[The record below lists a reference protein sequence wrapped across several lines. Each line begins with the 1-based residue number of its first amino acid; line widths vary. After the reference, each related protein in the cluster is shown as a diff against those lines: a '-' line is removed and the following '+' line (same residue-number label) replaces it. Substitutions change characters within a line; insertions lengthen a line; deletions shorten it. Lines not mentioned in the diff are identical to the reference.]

1 MNQSESLAEIVRIIE
16 RFVNEDGQIPTAI
29 DNLMIGRKTATNQPV
44 HTAQWPCFA
53 MIVQGS
59 KQATV
64 GTQKLSY
71 GPGDYVVVS
80 LDMPVESWVVQASP
94 EKPMYGLGMA
104 INHDALKTV
113 MTRIA
118 FDKRHLDKNPGF
130 GIAVHK
136 APDALLDAVLRM
148 MRLLERPDDVAGLAC
163 LIEEEILYHLL
174 RGPFGGTLLQ
184 IATAQ
189 SPANRIAGAIA
200 WLRENFKQPLRIEDL
215 AKHVGMSA
223 SSLHHHFKAITA
235 MTPMQYQKQLRLR
248 EARRL
253 MLVEKQDV
261 GMAGFLVGYD
271 SPSQFSRE
279 YSRLFGLSPS
289 RDIAAQH
296 RPAHT

>member
-1 MNQSESLAEIVRIIE
+1 MNQPEPLAEIARIIE
-16 RFVNEDGQIPTAI
+16 GVINEDGQIPTAV
-29 DNLMIGRKTATNQPV
+29 DNLFIGRKTQTTQPV

-59 KQATV
+59 KQAIV
-64 GTQKLSY
+64 GTQKMSY
-71 GPGDYVVVS
+71 GAGDYLVVS
-80 LDMPVESWVVQASP
+80 LDMPVRSWVVQASP
-94 EKPMYGLGMA
+94 EKPMYGLSLA

-118 FDKRHLDKNPGF
+118 FDKRHLDKSPGF

-136 APDALLDAVLRM
+136 IPDELLDAVLRLI
-148 MRLLERPDDVAGLAC
+148 RLLERPDDVAGLAC
-163 LIEEEILYHLL
+163 LIEQEILYHLL
-174 RGPFGGTLLQ
+174 RGPFGGDLLQ

-189 SPANRIAGAIA
+189 SPANRIAGAVA
-200 WLRENFKQPLRIEDL
+200 WLRENYKQSLRIEDL
-215 AKHVGMSA
+215 AKHVGMST
-223 SSLHHHFKAITA
+223 SSLHHHFKTITA

-289 RDIAAQH
+289 RDMAEQL
-296 RPAHT
+296 RPVTG